1 MSNTI
6 STPDMFLKVTIGMV
20 MDYIKLKSEINLI
33 KLSKLL
39 DGILKK
45 VELRKILK
53 LIKLGLD
60 FSILLGLFLIPM
72 ELIKLLEVLSL
83 LGLKELTN
91 SSP

>member
-1 MSNTI
+1 MSTTI